1 LFVIRNRPL
10 KFVKKQDKTKK
21 ILSLYFMEK
30 QSNINKLAGYLINLG
45 IAAAILL
52 FCWYFRSTL
61 IYVVLSFVVSLVC
74 RPLVRGM
81 RRISIKGKSAP
92 DWLLAVVSIFI
103 VLGGLILVVTQII
116 PVVVNIIRD
125 ASLFSDMHLP
135 EGNLIENINGWIVSL
150 IPGLT
155 PDFDAVGPI
164 LNYLKGLTADFS
176 ITGVLGSVVS
186 VVADVGVGLFAVVFI
201 SFFFVKDEGLF
212 ARIVTAL
219 TPDRIEAS
227 VADAIADIEHLL
239 SRYFVGLIIEMAA
252 VALVDFLGLWA
263 VARIGFGYAL
273 GIGFIAGLLN
283 IIPYVGP
290 LIGEVLGVLLCVVL
304 KYGAGVGLDVNIW
317 MFALIVLAVMLTAQL
332 IDNFV
337 LQPLIYSSSIQSTPL
352 EIFIVMLMAGH
363 MGGAVGMLA
372 AIPAYTVVRVIAG
385 RFFYDKKI
393 VRRLM
398 PDMAKE
404 IQS

>member
-1 LFVIRNRPL
+1 
-10 KFVKKQDKTKK
+10 
-21 ILSLYFMEK
+21 MEK

-304 KYGAGVGLDVNIW
+304 KYGAGVGLGVNIW

>member
-1 LFVIRNRPL
+1 
-10 KFVKKQDKTKK
+10 
-21 ILSLYFMEK
+21 MEK

-81 RRISIKGKSAP
+81 RRISIKGKNAP

-135 EGNLIENINGWIVSL
+135 EGNLIENINGWVRGIV
-150 IPGLT
+150 PGLA
-155 PDFDAVGPI
+155 PDFDAVGLI

-176 ITGVLGSVVS
+176 ITGMLGSVVS

>member
-1 LFVIRNRPL
+1 
-10 KFVKKQDKTKK
+10 
-21 ILSLYFMEK
+21 MEK

-125 ASLFSDMHLP
+125 ASLFSDMHLD
-135 EGNLIENINGWIVSL
+135 NINGWIVSL

>member
-1 LFVIRNRPL
+1 
-10 KFVKKQDKTKK
+10 
-21 ILSLYFMEK
+21 MEK

-45 IAAAILL
+45 ITAAILL

-61 IYVVLSFVVSLVC
+61 IYVVLSFVLSLIC
-74 RPLVRGM
+74 RPLIKGM
-81 RRISIKGKSAP
+81 RRLTVKGKSAP

-103 VLGGLILVVTQII
+103 VLGGLILVITQII

-135 EGNLIENINGWIVSL
+135 EGNLIDNINGWIVSL